1 MTVFTAPEVIGHR
14 GAGRGTVDGNAE
26 NTPDSFRAAVDS
38 GATWVEIDVRRT
50 ADDHLVI
57 RHDAA
62 LEDGRAIV
70 DLPLGDLRDDG
81 VVTLEEAVEAIPPNV
96 GIDVDVKTVMED
108 ATAPETRRTMALLL
122 PALRREARRRRL
134 FVCSFDPAALVE
146 IHREAPEI
154 PTAWMPFV
162 RNPLDQ
168 AVAGAAGLGC
178 AIVAIDARSFGLSGD
193 APSPGRRE
201 VDYTVGV
208 AHRAGLEIVSWCP
221 DPTDAARFADA
232 GMDAV
237 VVDDVP
243 GVLEALKER

>member
-1 MTVFTAPEVIGHR
+1 MTIFTAPEVIGHR
-14 GAGRGTVDGNAE
+14 GAGRGTVDGNTE
-26 NTPDSFRAAVDS
+26 NTPGSFRAAVES

-50 ADDHLVI
+50 ADDHLVL
-57 RHDAA
+57 RHDET
-62 LEDGRAIV
+62 LEDGRTVV
-70 DLPLGDLRDDG
+70 DLPVSDLRDDG
-81 VVTLEEAVEAIPPNV
+81 AVILEEAIEAIPPNI

-108 ATAPETRRTMALLL
+108 ATAPEARRTMALLL
-122 PALRREARRRRL
+122 PVLRREARHRRL

-178 AIVAIDARSFGLSGD
+178 AIVAIDARSFGVTGE
-193 APSPGRRE
+193 PTGPGRRE

-221 DPTDAARFADA
+221 DPTNAARFADA

-243 GVLEALKER
+243 GVIEALKER